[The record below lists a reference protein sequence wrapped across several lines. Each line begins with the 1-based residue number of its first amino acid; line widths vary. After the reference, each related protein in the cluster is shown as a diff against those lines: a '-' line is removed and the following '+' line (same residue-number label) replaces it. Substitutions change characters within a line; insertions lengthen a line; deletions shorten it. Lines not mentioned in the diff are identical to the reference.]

1 MRRWLRYSLVTILM
15 GSTVGCSEW
24 LQLEPESQLTRE
36 EFWQS
41 GDDVEA
47 VVAGSYKELA
57 GMVEKLFKWG
67 ELRGDLFVPGQNISP
82 DDRRIIDDFI
92 YPENELNKWR
102 ELYRTINFANTVL
115 KFSPIVV
122 ERDQTFDDNE
132 SYAFEA
138 EALFLRS
145 LCYFYLVRI
154 YRDVPLILEASEND
168 AQDYYPAVSSEQDVF
183 LQIID
188 DLKIAVENLPTT
200 YAKKEY
206 DKGRA
211 TKVAA
216 YSLMADVYLYF
227 EKYQACVDACDQIIN
242 SGLFGLIDGDDW
254 FMNFFPG
261 NSNES
266 IFEIQ
271 FDKDLNQTNLL
282 YQMTAPYPRDGTY
295 PDGND
300 EFRVSPYFVEEFEKY
315 PGDRRAGNRTYFV
328 YTGGGRYYYAAS
340 NVLWKYVGTEGIP
353 GRETGASAGG
363 YRIGNLES
371 DANWIVYRYP
381 DILLM
386 KADAMV
392 QQNKFAQAVELIN
405 QVRSRAKIELV
416 SGTSNKQMLEDIV
429 LEERAKEFCGEGK
442 RWFDLIRFGRRNNF
456 ERKDRF
462 IEILAANK
470 SYEEAEVIR
479 SKYSNTNSWFLPI
492 HQDEI
497 DQNSNLIQNPY
508 YINQ

>member
-1 MRRWLRYSLVTILM
+1 MKRWSKYPILLFVILFL
-15 GSTVGCSEW
+15 GGCSDW
-24 LQLEPESQLTRE
+24 LQLEPESELTRE

-47 VVAGSYKELA
+47 VVAGAYKEMA

-67 ELRGDLFVPGQNISP
+67 ELRGDLLEPGQNVDP
-82 DDRRIIDDFI
+82 DDRRIMDDYI
-92 YPENELNKWR
+92 YPENENNKWG
-102 ELYRTINFANTVL
+102 ELYRAINFANTVL
-115 KFSPIVV
+115 KFSPLVV
-122 ERDQTFDDNE
+122 DRDQSFDENE
-132 SYAFEA
+132 SKALEA

-154 YRDVPLILEASEND
+154 FRDVPLVLEASEND
-168 AQDYYPAVSSEQDVF
+168 NQDYYPAVSSEQEIF

-188 DLKIAVENLPTT
+188 DLQIAVQNLPTS
-200 YAKKEY
+200 YAKLMY

-211 TKVAA
+211 TKGAA
-216 YSLMADVYLYF
+216 YALMADVYLYF
-227 EKYQACVDACDQIIN
+227 EKYQACIDACDNVIN
-242 SGLFGLIDGDDW
+242 SRLYGLIDGEDW
-254 FMNFFPG
+254 FRIFFPG

-282 YQMTAPYPRDGTY
+282 YQMLAPYPRDGTY

-300 EFRVSPYFVEEFEKY
+300 EFRISPYFITEFEKHL
-315 PGDRRAGNRTYFV
+315 GDRRAGNRTYLT
-328 YTGGGRYYYAAS
+328 YTGGGWYVYAAS
-340 NVLWKYVGTEGIP
+340 HVLWKYVGMEGTP
-353 GRETGASAGG
+353 STVTGAAASG
-363 YRIGNLES
+363 YRNGNQES

-386 KADAMV
+386 KAEALV
-392 QQNKFAQAVELIN
+392 QQGDFGQAVQLIN
-405 QVRSRAKIELV
+405 QVRTRARIEPV
-416 SGTSNKQMLEDIV
+416 ADISNKHSLEDII

-442 RWFDLIRFGRRNNF
+442 RYFDLIRLGRRNNY
-456 ERKDRF
+456 ERKERL
-462 IEILAANK
+462 IEILADNK

-479 SKYSNTNSWFLPI
+479 SKYSNPNSWYLPI

-497 DQNSNLIQNPY
+497 DQNNKLVQNPY